1 MGAVETG
8 FRRDRDA
15 VRQQRFHC
23 APATRPPYSRVGLN
37 ETDPA
42 NQGAPLGNERGAILA
57 PAESVA
63 EGRCRRSRPAV
74 TES

>member
-15 VRQQRFHC
+15 VRQQGFHC
-23 APATRPPYSRVGLN
+23 APAARPPFSWVGLN
-37 ETDPA
+37 EADPA

-57 PAESVA
+57 PAESLA
-63 EGRCRRSRPAV
+63 EGRC
-74 TES
+74 